1 MNRSERRQ
9 ATVRPS
15 QTELKARA
23 ARRTII
29 IYVTLIL
36 LAVLVIVA
44 VGFAVRSGSVQN
56 ASNAPDFA
64 AIAVGQPAPA
74 FSVATTEGAFD
85 SSKVAGKPILLEAFA
100 TWCPH
105 CQREVPVLNALYAKY
120 KGKIGLVGVSAS
132 PLGMDSVTPE
142 SQADVIA
149 FAEKYGVHYP
159 IAFDPNLDVKQKY
172 LQGGYPTI
180 VLVGSTGKILAIG
193 TGEIDAKQLQKALDA
208 AIAGKPV
215 DPAFG
220 AKKT

>member
-1 MNRSERRQ
+1 MNRSARRQ

-29 IYVTLIL
+29 VYASLVVI
-36 LAVLVIVA
+36 AVLVIVA
-44 VGFAVRSGSVQN
+44 VGFAVRNGSIQN
-56 ASNAPDFA
+56 ASTAPDYA

-74 FSVATTEGAFD
+74 FAVATTEGAFD
-85 SSKVAGKPILLEAFA
+85 SSKATGKPILLEAFA

-105 CQREVPVLNALYAKY
+105 CQREVPVFNALYAKY
-120 KGKIGLVGVSAS
+120 KDKVAVVGVSAS
-132 PLGMDSVTPE
+132 PLGMDSTTPE

-149 FAEKYGVHYP
+149 FAQKFGVHYP

-193 TGEIDAKQLQKALDA
+193 TGEVEAKGLQKALDA
-208 AIAGKPV
+208 AIAEKPV

-220 AKKT
+220 AKKP